1 MNNTINSNLK
11 PSPELSNFVLEKEI
25 NYPISKIS
33 LNDDSDSF
41 VFYNQTDDIITSE
54 NKLVFCSLLRKK
66 IISSNLDTKEYNL
79 DVGYYKDTTTI
90 MLQDWTDRLQRF
102 ESEDESSCFIGLG
115 EWFLKN
121 ELT

>member
-1 MNNTINSNLK
+1 
-11 PSPELSNFVLEKEI
+11 EI

-115 EWFLKN
+115 EWFIKN

>member
-11 PSPELSNFVLEKEI
+11 PSPELSNFVLDKEI

-115 EWFLKN
+115 EWFIKN

>member
-11 PSPELSNFVLEKEI
+11 PSPELSNFVLDKEI